1 MDTSLII
8 KELKEAKD
16 KISSSYMNNT
26 LTTFSP
32 SEKDWDRDNVPDSLR
47 RNIIE
52 LDN

>member
-32 SEKDWDRDNVPDSLR
+32 SEKD
-47 RNIIE
+47 
-52 LDN
+52 